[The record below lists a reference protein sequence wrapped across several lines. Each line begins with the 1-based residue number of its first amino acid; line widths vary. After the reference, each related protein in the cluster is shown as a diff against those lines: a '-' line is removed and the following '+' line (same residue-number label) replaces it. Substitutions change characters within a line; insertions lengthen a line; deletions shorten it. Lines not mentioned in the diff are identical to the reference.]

1 MNRRHLLLVSLGTVL
16 GGCARFTDDPGSGPV
31 VLPTDP
37 ATRVASR
44 IVAGGFVPIG
54 YNEITPPRLAVY
66 ADGTAIADAARQ
78 LSLTSAETTDLV
90 RGLRRDLSGLP
101 ASPKPLGKN
110 AVADAATTT
119 LTVLGADGK
128 TISVSAYA
136 LGILHYDAALTAA
149 DERIDKLSKRVAEQ
163 GKPYV
168 SARIRLVAVPQQG
181 TGTSPRWPDTVPIP
195 SKKDGRM
202 VLVSDLADSVAQA
215 AIAAFPEKFNGPW
228 DTFTTPGGDTLA
240 VSWRY
245 LLPDE

>member
-149 DERIDKLSKRVAEQ
+149 DERIRQAVQKGCGARQTVRVGTHQ
-163 GKPYV
+163 
-168 SARIRLVAVPQQG
+168 ARGRSTAG
-181 TGTSPRWPDTVPIP
+181 YGHEP
-195 SKKDGRM
+195 SLARHRAHPVQKGR
-202 VLVSDLADSVAQA
+202 
-215 AIAAFPEKFNGPW
+215 
-228 DTFTTPGGDTLA
+228 
-240 VSWRY
+240 
-245 LLPDE
+245 